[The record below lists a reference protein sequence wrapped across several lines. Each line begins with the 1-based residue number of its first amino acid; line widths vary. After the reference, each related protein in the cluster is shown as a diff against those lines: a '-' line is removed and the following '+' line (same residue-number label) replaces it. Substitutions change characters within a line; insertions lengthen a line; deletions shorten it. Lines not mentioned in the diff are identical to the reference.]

1 MTKKLYDFDLKYGD
15 CVAGC
20 DEAGRGPIAGPVVVA
35 ACQMPMDF
43 IIEGI
48 NDSKQISPIK
58 REALYNKII
67 KCADYSIAVI
77 DEEVIDKINI
87 LQATKRGMCQ
97 CISAL
102 KNAGIVLVD
111 AVKLDLSIKTV
122 SIIKGDTLSYNIAA
136 ASILAKVYRDK
147 LMIKMDKLY
156 PEYGFAAHKGYG
168 TKFHIEM
175 LKKYGP
181 CKIHRATFI
190 KNFVGENYEEEQ

>member
-1 MTKKLYDFDLKYGD
+1 MTKKLFDFDLQFGD
-15 CVAGC
+15 AIAGC

-35 ACQMPMDF
+35 SCQMPMDF

-48 NDSKQISPIK
+48 NDSKQVSPVK
-58 REALYNKII
+58 REELYQKII
-67 KCADYSIAVI
+67 RCAEYSIAVI
-77 DEEVIDKINI
+77 DEKVIDDINI

-102 KNAGIVLVD
+102 KHAKVVLVD
-111 AVKLDLSIKTV
+111 AVKLDLPIETV
-122 SIIKGDTLSYNIAA
+122 PIIHGDALSYNIAA

-147 LMIKMDKLY
+147 LMMKMDELY
-156 PEYGFAAHKGYG
+156 PEYGFASHKGYG
-168 TKFHIEM
+168 TKFHIEK

-190 KNFVGENYEEEQ
+190 KNFIGERYEEEQ